1 MGVGASDHHGPAT
14 GESLHEAGN
23 FIWTHR
29 ARDRGGARQVDACAV
44 VEGAAHRACCVVLV
58 DELVAVDERQQILVG
73 EKHAAADGERAGR
86 HVDFHAALVL
96 GNLPADEAQ
105 HALAES
111 GDDLALILL
120 GVVDELV
127 DDEIGA
133 WSHGEGRAVHQQ
145 NLHDPTARGVDA
157 LIVEDR
163 RADLD
168 RGAVAEGVRLDGSSH
183 THLLG
188 KRRAWR
194 PGERQR
200 SDRSAGEEERTKPA

>member
-1 MGVGASDHHGPAT
+1 MPPSFLEIFPPKA
-14 GESLHEAGN
+14 
-23 FIWTHR
+23 
-29 ARDRGGARQVDACAV
+29 
-44 VEGAAHRACCVVLV
+44 
-58 DELVAVDERQQILVG
+58 
-73 EKHAAADGERAGR
+73 K
-86 HVDFHAALVL
+86 
-96 GNLPADEAQ
+96 

-168 RGAVAEGVRLDGSSH
+168 RGAVAEGVRLDGRRH
-183 THLLG
+183 TYLLG
-188 KRRAWR
+188 KCRAWR
-194 PGERQR
+194 PGERQCR
-200 SDRSAGEEERTKPA
+200 DRSAGEEERTKPA